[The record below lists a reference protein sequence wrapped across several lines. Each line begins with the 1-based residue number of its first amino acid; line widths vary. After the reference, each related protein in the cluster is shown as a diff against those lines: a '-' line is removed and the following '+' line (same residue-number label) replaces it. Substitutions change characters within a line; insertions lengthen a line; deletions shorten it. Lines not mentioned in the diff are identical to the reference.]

1 MAKPSKSQASSDEAL
16 SNGSN
21 SSEDEQLN
29 DQINDEEDEEE
40 LEAVTRTAAS
50 EDEDEE
56 VADGGNSPA
65 TEDDAAGDSSDGEE
79 DEEVDLQLRFFLTRF
94 TRVSGFCLLDLFV
107 VACGRKGFGGFHRVR
122 ASLTLL
128 FVWLVKKLRRLCY
141 VLFRFPENDEFF
153 QIKRNSEIKRIAW
166 ECCYIGSEQ

>member
-21 SSEDEQLN
+21 SSEEEQLN

-40 LEAVTRTAAS
+40 LEAVTRTAVS

-56 VADGGNSPA
+56 AADGGNSPA

-79 DEEVDLQLRFFLTRF
+79 DEEVDLQLRSFCPVLH
-94 TRVSGFCLLDLFV
+94 VSLVSVWWIFSWLL
-107 VACGRKGFGGFHRVR
+107 GRKGFGGFHHFRV
-122 ASLTLL
+122 SLTLL

-141 VLFRFPENDEFF
+141 VLFRFPKNGEFF
-153 QIKRNSEIKRIAW
+153 QIEQNSEIKRIAW
-166 ECCYIGSEQ
+166 ECCCIGSEQ